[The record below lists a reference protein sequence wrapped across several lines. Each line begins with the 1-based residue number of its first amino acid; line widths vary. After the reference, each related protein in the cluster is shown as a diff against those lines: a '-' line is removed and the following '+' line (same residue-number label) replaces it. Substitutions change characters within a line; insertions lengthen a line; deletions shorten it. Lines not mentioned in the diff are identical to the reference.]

1 MNHDSFKHIERLF
14 HELRNLDSSA
24 RAQRLQSLRVDDPE
38 RATLLEGML
47 DASSTQGPFLDVA
60 VVESHLPRVVDIPL
74 DGSVVLGERYTLV
87 GHLGAGG
94 SSTVLRA
101 RMKKPDRD
109 VAVKVL
115 RSGIHSSAAHERFAR
130 ESQALAALTHPHI
143 AHIYETG
150 VHNFSGT
157 EVPWIAMEQVRGACT
172 LRRFALDKNRDQ
184 DSRRELFQFILG
196 AIQSAHEQGVLHLDI
211 NSSNVLVDQY
221 GHPKVID
228 FGLTGLVGG
237 GLGSG
242 HHHVGTRISM
252 APEQAH
258 FEKPEFSE
266 RTDMYALALLYI
278 ELVHGVQLQAFRGR
292 SDDEAKKLISE
303 GYARES
309 LDEIRSLSV
318 DEHALLAKMLSV
330 NPDDRPSCIAEV
342 ISQLNSIWAQRR
354 ERETPVRVIAVLG
367 GALFLALAMVILSP
381 VMNQETEYATPAVE
395 QQVGDPAIK
404 IPAGIAME
412 LSLRDPR
419 STLHE
424 ASLERA
430 IQGIAEALENE
441 ESLTPV
447 ESGRLHAALGDRFRA
462 AGQNE
467 DSIRQYRLAIDAFEQ
482 AERPSDRVHLQIRLV
497 DLLLFLGR
505 FSEASYELGIIERE
519 HISIPVLSLDL
530 SIAEAG
536 LAIAQEHADTA
547 LDQLR
552 AALRLAES
560 LPPASQP
567 LQIERLVTIA
577 QLGSQLGDTELM
589 RAGFSRARRVA
600 EAVSAEYPEQ
610 VALVDM
616 AFAKSVF
623 SLHDPQTHSV
633 AIEQAKAAVEE
644 LAHGEDRFHYAWG
657 LRQTAHMHMS
667 SGEPEIALDLY
678 TEAFRVMHQTLGNN
692 HHETVL
698 CDAYLGLAAKVV
710 EGDESQN
717 ALRFVLALND
727 LRTRMGREHD
737 VVLNLEGACER
748 AAARYGILCE
758 HDSLGDSN

>member
-1 MNHDSFKHIERLF
+1 
-14 HELRNLDSSA
+14 
-24 RAQRLQSLRVDDPE
+24 
-38 RATLLEGML
+38 
-47 DASSTQGPFLDVA
+47 
-60 VVESHLPRVVDIPL
+60 
-74 DGSVVLGERYTLV
+74 
-87 GHLGAGG
+87 
-94 SSTVLRA
+94 
-101 RMKKPDRD
+101 
-109 VAVKVL
+109 
-115 RSGIHSSAAHERFAR
+115 
-130 ESQALAALTHPHI
+130 
-143 AHIYETG
+143 
-150 VHNFSGT
+150 
-157 EVPWIAMEQVRGACT
+157 
-172 LRRFALDKNRDQ
+172 
-184 DSRRELFQFILG
+184 
-196 AIQSAHEQGVLHLDI
+196 
-211 NSSNVLVDQY
+211 
-221 GHPKVID
+221 
-228 FGLTGLVGG
+228 
-237 GLGSG
+237 
-242 HHHVGTRISM
+242 
-252 APEQAH
+252 
-258 FEKPEFSE
+258 
-266 RTDMYALALLYI
+266 
-278 ELVHGVQLQAFRGR
+278 
-292 SDDEAKKLISE
+292 
-303 GYARES
+303 
-309 LDEIRSLSV
+309 
-318 DEHALLAKMLSV
+318 
-330 NPDDRPSCIAEV
+330 
-342 ISQLNSIWAQRR
+342 
-354 ERETPVRVIAVLG
+354 
-367 GALFLALAMVILSP
+367 
-381 VMNQETEYATPAVE
+381 
-395 QQVGDPAIK
+395 VGDPAIK

-419 STLHE
+419 TTLHE

-430 IQGIAEALENE
+430 IQGIAEALEHE

-505 FSEASYELGIIERE
+505 YSEASYELGIIERE
-519 HISIPVLSLDL
+519 HISIPVLGLDL
-530 SIAEAG
+530 SIAEAS
-536 LAIAQEHADTA
+536 LAIAQEHANTA

-633 AIEQAKAAVEE
+633 AIEQAKAAVEQ

-758 HDSLGDSN
+758 HDSIGDSN